1 MLQISGK
8 NSEPF
13 WSMLSRRVTKIP
25 PLYPPPSEDE
35 GLKDIGHIMTIGN
48 LILGVNSVTVSYLV
62 HYNSSLQN
70 VTDSITKCDSY
81 FNTKCGRSLQNAP
94 GRLSYKSQQFY

>member
-1 MLQISGK
+1 MVQISGK

-13 WSMLSRRVTKIP
+13 WSMLSGRVTKIT
-25 PLYPPPSEDE
+25 PLYPPPSE

-70 VTDSITKCDSY
+70 V
-81 FNTKCGRSLQNAP
+81 R
-94 GRLSYKSQQFY
+94 